1 MHHQAWTDAPTRRDA
16 VVERL
21 RDEIITG
28 TLRPG
33 TVLKDGELAAR
44 LGLSIT
50 PVREALTRLA
60 AEGLIEMPP
69 NRPKCVAL
77 LTRRRTREL
86 LAIFRVLAL
95 TGYEWGLPRLS
106 ADDLQEMRTANEA
119 LATAIS
125 HDDARAAHQAGRIF
139 SDVVMRASG
148 NRELR
153 RTLSSS
159 FSWLERL
166 GHLCFAQNLAAL
178 GFDVNHE
185 ILAAIERG
193 DLSRALDLFRSG
205 LDRLQRAVEALPDDI
220 WSD

>member
-1 MHHQAWTDAPTRRDA
+1 MQNQAWIDAPTRRDA

-33 TVLKDGELAAR
+33 TILKDGELASR

-50 PVREALTRLA
+50 PVREALTQLA
-60 AEGLIEMPP
+60 AEGLIDMPP
-69 NRPKCVAL
+69 NRPKRVAL

-95 TGYEWGLPRLS
+95 MGYEAGLPRLTS
-106 ADDLQEMRTANEA
+106 ADREEMRTANEK
-119 LATAIS
+119 LATATS
-125 HDDARAAHQAGRIF
+125 QGDARAAHHASRMF
-139 SDVVMRASG
+139 SDVIIRASG

-153 RTLSSS
+153 RMLSSS

-166 GHLCFAQNLAAL
+166 GHLCFAQNLADL
-178 GFDVNHE
+178 GFESNHE
-185 ILAAIERG
+185 ALAAIERG
-193 DLSRALDLFRSG
+193 ELARALDVFRSS
-205 LDRLQRAVEALPDDI
+205 LDHLQRAVEALPEDI